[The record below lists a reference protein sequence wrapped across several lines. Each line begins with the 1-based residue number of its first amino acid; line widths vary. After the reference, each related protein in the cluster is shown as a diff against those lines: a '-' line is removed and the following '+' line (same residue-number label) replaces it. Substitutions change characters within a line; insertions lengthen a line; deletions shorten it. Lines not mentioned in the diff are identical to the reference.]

1 MNQKLNVIHP
11 DAIIG
16 KGVEVGAFTTIAGQ
30 VEIGDGTW
38 VGPNVTIMD
47 YVKIGKNCRIF
58 PGAVV
63 GAIPQDLKYAGEI
76 SWVEIGDGV
85 TIREC
90 ATINRGTAASH
101 KGVTRIGNNCLVMSY
116 VHVAHDCYIK
126 DHVILTSYVGLAGE
140 TDVDEYAII
149 GGASAAHQFSRIGTH
164 AMISGGSMIGKDV
177 PPYVIA
183 GRRPLC
189 YCGINV
195 IGLRRRGYTS
205 DQIERIHDIYR
216 IIYQV
221 GLNISDACDKVEEV
235 LEPSEEREIILS
247 FIRSSHRG
255 IIPLKGKRVED
266 E

>member
-126 DHVILTSYVGLAGE
+126 DHVILTS
-140 TDVDEYAII
+140 
-149 GGASAAHQFSRIGTH
+149 
-164 AMISGGSMIGKDV
+164 
-177 PPYVIA
+177 
-183 GRRPLC
+183 
-189 YCGINV
+189 
-195 IGLRRRGYTS
+195 
-205 DQIERIHDIYR
+205 
-216 IIYQV
+216 
-221 GLNISDACDKVEEV
+221 
-235 LEPSEEREIILS
+235 
-247 FIRSSHRG
+247 
-255 IIPLKGKRVED
+255 
-266 E
+266 